1 MTDPTKNTNNKTTE
15 WLIFILCIVITA
27 GITLLYIEIH
37 RHNMIAQSR
46 FSYTLNKDFENNAVD
61 TAMATDIEEGKHIL
75 DIHGGR
81 WNERQ
86 FDNYLSF
93 FELMEDYIEAGSL
106 NTRDVFD
113 NYSDDILGA
122 YNHPEI
128 KKYIQGLRTTNKDS
142 SYYEKFEKLAK
153 NFTVA
158 NAIKK

>member
-1 MTDPTKNTNNKTTE
+1 MEPLTKNTGIKTTE
-15 WLIFILCIVITA
+15 WLLFIMCLVITI
-27 GITLLYIEIH
+27 GITLIYTEIH

-46 FSYTLNKDFENNAVD
+46 FSYALNKDFENNGVD

-86 FDNYLSF
+86 LTGYLGF

-128 KKYIQGLRTTNKDS
+128 KKYIEGLRTTYKDNG
-142 SYYEKFEKLAK
+142 YYEKFEKLAK
-153 NFTVA
+153 GFTA
-158 NAIKK
+158 ADAIKK